1 MNAWTSSVQLMS
13 VPIRWIHVVGCTAYC
28 RQNRCTH
35 DMSYVTGTI
44 LAGLALNLWSSFHTQ
59 HVHPRARSKVYC
71 TLHGLQEC
79 KCYMNSAR
87 SIINIKI
94 ITKCVCQSPINL
106 KFVPVALLNLLI
118 IHLDSCRFSFFE
130 VFRCCYFYFYQMF
143 SCLIRII

>member
-13 VPIRWIHVVGCTAYC
+13 VPIRWIHVVGCTRHTAVKIGAHMIC
-28 RQNRCTH
+28 H
-35 DMSYVTGTI
+35 ML

-106 KFVPVALLNLLI
+106 NFVPVALLNLLI
-118 IHLDSCRFSFFE
+118 IHLSSCRFSFFE
-130 VFRCCYFYFYQMF
+130 VFRCCFFYFYRMF